1 MAMYSLHNEHTFL
14 FTLDQVNR
22 LLNNFSLALPNIV
35 LHTIP
40 LKKNSLN
47 KRPHCLFQDY
57 EFTDQPSR
65 SATTDIS
72 SYKGF
77 AYDGVQLMARSLDRF
92 IRTNQPD
99 VNWDVWRQPSNYT
112 SIISGISFKGMTV
125 RGNNHFYECE
135 VIIMANF
142 RI

>member
-1 MAMYSLHNEHTFL
+1 MSTRSCLPWTKLTGFLIIFHLPFLILFYKPCHALNENSLH
-14 FTLDQVNR
+14 
-22 LLNNFSLALPNIV
+22 
-35 LHTIP
+35 
-40 LKKNSLN
+40 KG
-47 KRPHCLFQDY
+47 PHCLFQDY

-65 SATTDIS
+65 SATADIS

-92 IRTNQPD
+92 IKKNQPD

-112 SIISGISFKGMTV
+112 GIISGISFKGMTV
-125 RGNNHFYECE
+125 RGNNHFHNHFYVCE